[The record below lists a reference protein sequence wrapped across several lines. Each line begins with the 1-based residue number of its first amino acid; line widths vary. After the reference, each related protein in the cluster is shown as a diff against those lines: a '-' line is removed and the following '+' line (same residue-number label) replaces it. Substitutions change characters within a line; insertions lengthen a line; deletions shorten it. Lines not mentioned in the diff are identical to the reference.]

1 MIPFEEVLC
10 QLILRHNCVV
20 LPNFGGFV
28 SKTISAQI
36 DVEKGILQAPYKQ
49 LLFNRNLIND
59 DGLVVA
65 EYARLNGLYYQEGV
79 SQLTDFTSK
88 LNADL
93 AHGKQV
99 SIPKLGIFSKD
110 ADGVVRFEQDRHFN
124 LLLSSYGLSNVTF
137 VPNQVQEEAPIIQ
150 LNSISSE
157 EITQKNPTKFWK
169 YAAAACLLPF
179 AFYSFWIP
187 MKTDVLH
194 SGLIS
199 YKDFNP
205 LRGNITVRY
214 AEKQLAPFEKPI
226 VNDASIDK
234 QLGATLPGEIG
245 LYQYDESTVFAV
257 EIPVIEAIEPKQTV
271 LEQVMVKANFEYIVG
286 CFSDERNA
294 NNFVQKLQA
303 DGFAAHILPGGTLIR
318 VSAGS
323 AVNQSEIQAIQSSL
337 NSKGIEGWICK
348 Q

>member
-1 MIPFEEVLC
+1 MIPFEEVIC

-36 DVEKGILQAPYKQ
+36 DFEKGILQAPYKQ

-65 EYARLNGLYYQEGV
+65 EYARLNGLYYQEGL
-79 SQLTDFTSK
+79 SQLTDFTGK
-88 LNADL
+88 LNSDL
-93 AHGKQV
+93 AQGKQV
-99 SIPKLGIFSKD
+99 SIPKLGVFSKD
-110 ADGVVRFEQDRHFN
+110 SDGIVRFEQDRHFN

-137 VPNQVQEEAPIIQ
+137 VPNPVQEEVPIIQ
-150 LNSISSE
+150 LNPIATE
-157 EITQKNPTKFWK
+157 EPTQKNPTKFWK

-205 LRGNITVRY
+205 LRGNLTVHY
-214 AEKQLAPFEKPI
+214 AKQPLTPFEKAFR
-226 VNDASIDK
+226 NETSISQ
-234 QLGATLPGEIG
+234 QLAATAAGEIG

-257 EIPVIEAIEPKQTV
+257 EIPTVETAPVIV
-271 LEQVMVKANFEYIVG
+271 VEQVAVQANYEFIVG

-323 AVNQSEIQAIQSSL
+323 AANQNEIQAIQSKV

-348 Q
+348 L

>member
-1 MIPFEEVLC
+1 MIPFEEVIC

-36 DVEKGILQAPYKQ
+36 DFEKGILQAPYKQ

-59 DGLVVA
+59 DGLVLA

-79 SQLTDFTSK
+79 SQLTDFTGK

-93 AHGKQV
+93 AQGKQV

-110 ADGVVRFEQDRHFN
+110 ADGIVRFEQDRHFN

-137 VPNQVQEEAPIIQ
+137 VPNTVQEETLIIQ
-150 LNSISSE
+150 FVPETTEAQTL
-157 EITQKNPTKFWK
+157 KNPTKFWK

-205 LRGNITVRY
+205 LRGKVEAQY
-214 AEKQLAPFEKPI
+214 AKKQVTPFNKI
-226 VNDASIDK
+226 VLNESKIEE
-234 QLGATLPGEIG
+234 QLKAVEPGKIG

-257 EIPVIEAIEPKQTV
+257 KLPNAETKPVLVQQEIVQ
-271 LEQVMVKANFEYIVG
+271 ANFEFVVG

-303 DGFAAHILPGGTLIR
+303 DGFNAHILPGGTLIR

-323 AVNQSEIQAIQSSL
+323 AANQSEIQAIQSKVS
-337 NSKGIEGWICK
+337 SKGIEGWICK
-348 Q
+348 L

>member
-1 MIPFEEVLC
+1 MIPFEEVIC

-36 DVEKGILQAPYKQ
+36 DFEKGILQAPYKQ

-59 DGLVVA
+59 DGLVLA

-79 SQLTDFTSK
+79 SQLTDFTGK

-93 AHGKQV
+93 AQGKQV
-99 SIPKLGIFSKD
+99 NIPKLGVFSKD
-110 ADGVVRFEQDRHFN
+110 ADGIVRFEQDRHFN

-137 VPNQVQEEAPIIQ
+137 VPNPVQEETPIIQ
-150 LNSISSE
+150 FVPEATEVQTL
-157 EITQKNPTKFWK
+157 KNPTKFWK

-205 LRGNITVRY
+205 LRGKIAVQY
-214 AEKQLAPFEKPI
+214 AEKQLTPFDKVVLSESKI
-226 VNDASIDK
+226 DA
-234 QLGATLPGEIG
+234 QLSAVQPGEIG

-257 EIPVIEAIEPKQTV
+257 KVPKVELKPVLIEQEILP
-271 LEQVMVKANFEYIVG
+271 ANFEYVVG

-303 DGFAAHILPGGTLIR
+303 DGFNAHILPGGTLIR

-323 AVNQSEIQAIQSSL
+323 AANQSEIQAIQSKVS
-337 NSKGIEGWICK
+337 SKGIEGWICK

>member
-1 MIPFEEVLC
+1 MIPFEEVIC

-36 DVEKGILQAPYKQ
+36 DFEKGILQAPYKQ

-59 DGLVVA
+59 DGLVLA

-79 SQLTDFTSK
+79 SQLTDFTGK

-93 AHGKQV
+93 AQGKQV
-99 SIPKLGIFSKD
+99 SIPKLGIFTKD
-110 ADGVVRFEQDRHFN
+110 ADGIVRFEQDRHFN

-137 VPNQVQEEAPIIQ
+137 VPNQVQEETPIIK
-150 LNSISSE
+150 LNPISTE
-157 EITQKNPTKFWK
+157 ESTQKNPTKFWK

-214 AEKQLAPFEKPI
+214 AEKQIAPFETI
-226 VNDASIDK
+226 IANEANIDE
-234 QLGATLPGEIG
+234 QLAAVEPGAVG

-257 EIPVIEAIEPKQTV
+257 KVPNLETTATV
-271 LEQVMVKANFEYIVG
+271 VEQAAVKANFEYIVG

-303 DGFAAHILPGGTLIR
+303 DGFNAHILPGGTLIR

-323 AVNQSEIQAIQSSL
+323 AANQTEIQAIQSSVS
-337 NSKGIEGWICK
+337 SKGIEGWICK
-348 Q
+348 L

>member
-1 MIPFEEVLC
+1 MIPFEEVIC

-20 LPNFGGFV
+20 VPHFGGFV

-36 DVEKGILQAPYKQ
+36 DFDKGIIQAPYKQ

-59 DGLVVA
+59 DGLVLA

-79 SQLTDFTSK
+79 SQLTQFTSQ
-88 LNADL
+88 LNAEL
-93 AHGKQV
+93 SLGKQV
-99 SIPKLGIFSKD
+99 SIPKLGVFSKD
-110 ADGVVRFEQDRHFN
+110 TDGVVRFEQDRHFN
-124 LLLSSYGLSNVTF
+124 LLLSSYGLTNVIF
-137 VPNQVQEEAPIIQ
+137 VPNQVLEETPIIDM
-150 LNSISSE
+150 NPEVSTFE
-157 EITQKNPTKFWK
+157 NDKNPSKFWK

-205 LRGNITVRY
+205 LRGNIEVRY
-214 AEKQLAPFEKPI
+214 AKHALNPFEKALKNESKI
-226 VNDASIDK
+226 AE
-234 QLGATLPGEIG
+234 QLSSVEPGRIG

-257 EIPVIEAIEPKQTV
+257 QVPKTETTAPKV
-271 LEQVMVKANFEYIVG
+271 EQAPFQANFEYIVG

-294 NNFVQKLQA
+294 TNFVQKLQA
-303 DGFAAHILPGGTLIR
+303 SGFNAHTLPGGALIR

-323 AVNQSEIQAIQSSL
+323 ATNQSEIQAIQSKVISQ
-337 NSKGIEGWICK
+337 GMDGWICK
-348 Q
+348 L

>member
-1 MIPFEEVLC
+1 MIPFEEVIC

-20 LPNFGGFV
+20 VPHFGGFV
-28 SKTISAQI
+28 SKTIAAQI
-36 DVEKGILQAPYKQ
+36 DFEKGIIQAPYKQ

-59 DGLVVA
+59 DGLVLA
-65 EYARLNGLYYQEGV
+65 EYARLNGLYYQEGA
-79 SQLTDFTSK
+79 SQLVQFTSQ
-88 LNADL
+88 LNTDL
-93 AHGKQV
+93 SHGKQV

-124 LLLSSYGLSNVTF
+124 LLLSSYGLTNVTF
-137 VPNQVQEEAPIIQ
+137 VPNQVLEETPIID
-150 LNSISSE
+150 LNPE
-157 EITQKNPTKFWK
+157 VKNFENEKTPSKFWK

-205 LRGNITVRY
+205 LRGKVEAKY
-214 AEKQLAPFEKPI
+214 AKKQLTPFNKI
-226 VNDASIDK
+226 VLNESKIEE
-234 QLGATLPGEIG
+234 QLTAVEPGKIG

-257 EIPVIEAIEPKQTV
+257 KLPNAETKPAIVQQEIVQ
-271 LEQVMVKANFEYIVG
+271 ANFEYIVG

-303 DGFAAHILPGGTLIR
+303 DGFNAHILPGGNLIR

-323 AVNQSEIQAIQSSL
+323 AANQSEIQAIQSKV
-337 NSKGIEGWICK
+337 NSQGMEGWICK
-348 Q
+348 L

>member
-1 MIPFEEVLC
+1 MIPFEEVIC

-36 DVEKGILQAPYKQ
+36 DFEKGILQAPYKQ

-59 DGLVVA
+59 DGLVLA
-65 EYARLNGLYYQEGV
+65 EYARLNGLYYHEGV
-79 SQLTDFTSK
+79 SQLTDFTGK
-88 LNADL
+88 LNSDL
-93 AHGKQV
+93 AQGKQV
-99 SIPKLGIFSKD
+99 SIPKLGVFSKD
-110 ADGVVRFEQDRHFN
+110 ADGIVRFEQDRHFN

-137 VPNQVQEEAPIIQ
+137 VPNQVQEETPILQ
-150 LNSISSE
+150 FVPGTTEDQTL
-157 EITQKNPTKFWK
+157 KNPTKFWK

-205 LRGNITVRY
+205 LRGKVAVHY
-214 AEKQLAPFEKPI
+214 AKKQLTPLEKVFSNESKIEEQLSNVAPGK
-226 VNDASIDK
+226 
-234 QLGATLPGEIG
+234 IG

-257 EIPVIEAIEPKQTV
+257 KIPNTETKPRTVEQEIIQS
-271 LEQVMVKANFEYIVG
+271 NFEYVVG

-294 NNFVQKLQA
+294 KNFVQKLQA
-303 DGFAAHILPGGTLIR
+303 DGFNAHILSGGSLIR

-323 AVNQSEIQAIQSSL
+323 AANQSEIQAIQSKV
-337 NSKGIEGWICK
+337 NSKGMEGWICK
-348 Q
+348 L

>member
-1 MIPFEEVLC
+1 MIPFEEVIC

-36 DVEKGILQAPYKQ
+36 DFEKGILQAPYKQ

-59 DGLVVA
+59 DGLVLA

-79 SQLTDFTSK
+79 SQLTDFTGK

-93 AHGKQV
+93 AQGKQV

-110 ADGVVRFEQDRHFN
+110 VDGIVRFEQDRHFN

-137 VPNQVQEEAPIIQ
+137 VPNAVQEETPIIQ
-150 LNSISSE
+150 FVPETTEDQTL
-157 EITQKNPTKFWK
+157 KNPTKFWK

-205 LRGNITVRY
+205 LRGKVEAKY
-214 AEKQLAPFEKPI
+214 AKKQLTPFNKI
-226 VNDASIDK
+226 VLNESKIEE
-234 QLGATLPGEIG
+234 QLTAVEPGKIG

-257 EIPVIEAIEPKQTV
+257 KLPNAETKPVQQEIVQ
-271 LEQVMVKANFEYIVG
+271 ANFEYVVG

-294 NNFVQKLQA
+294 HNFVQKLQA
-303 DGFAAHILPGGTLIR
+303 DGFNAHILPGGTLIR

-323 AVNQSEIQAIQSSL
+323 AANQSEIQAIQSKVS
-337 NSKGIEGWICK
+337 SKGMEGWICK
-348 Q
+348 L

>member
-1 MIPFEEVLC
+1 MIPFEEVIC

-36 DVEKGILQAPYKQ
+36 DFEKGILQAPYKQ

-65 EYARLNGLYYQEGV
+65 EYARLNGLYYQEGL
-79 SQLTDFTSK
+79 SQLTDFTGK
-88 LNADL
+88 LNTDL
-93 AHGKQV
+93 AQGKQV
-99 SIPKLGIFSKD
+99 SISKLGVFTKD
-110 ADGVVRFEQDRHFN
+110 ADGIIRFDQDRHFN

-137 VPNQVQEEAPIIQ
+137 VPNQILEEAPIIQ
-150 LNSISSE
+150 LNPIASE
-157 EITQKNPTKFWK
+157 EPIQKNPTKFWK

-199 YKDFNP
+199 YNDFNP
-205 LRGNITVRY
+205 LRGNLTVRY
-214 AEKQLAPFEKPI
+214 AKQPITPFDKVVNNETSISEQLA
-226 VNDASIDK
+226 
-234 QLGATLPGEIG
+234 ATNPGEIG
-245 LYQYDESTVFAV
+245 LYQYDETTVFAV
-257 EIPVIEAIEPKQTV
+257 EIPKVEVAPVIVDQATIQ
-271 LEQVMVKANFEYIVG
+271 ANYECIVG

-294 NNFVQKLQA
+294 HNFVQKLQA
-303 DGFAAHILPGGTLIR
+303 DGFAAHTLPGGTLIR

-323 AVNQSEIQAIQSSL
+323 ASNQNEIQAIQSKV

-348 Q
+348 L

>member
-1 MIPFEEVLC
+1 MIPFEEVIC

-36 DVEKGILQAPYKQ
+36 DFEKGILQAPYKQ

-59 DGLVVA
+59 DGLVLA

-79 SQLTDFTSK
+79 SQLTDFTGK

-93 AHGKQV
+93 AQGKQV
-99 SIPKLGIFSKD
+99 SIPKLGIFTKD
-110 ADGVVRFEQDRHFN
+110 ADGIVRFEQDRHFN

-137 VPNQVQEEAPIIQ
+137 VPNQVQEETPIIQ
-150 LNSISSE
+150 LNPVTIE
-157 EITQKNPTKFWK
+157 EPSQKNPTKFWK

-214 AEKQLAPFEKPI
+214 TEKQMAPFEKAMF
-226 VNDASIDK
+226 NEAKIDQ
-234 QLGATLPGEIG
+234 QLSSVEPGKIG

-257 EIPVIEAIEPKQTV
+257 KVPNLETTATV
-271 LEQVMVKANFEYIVG
+271 VEQAAVKANFEYIVG

-303 DGFAAHILPGGTLIR
+303 DGFNAHILPGGTLIR

-323 AVNQSEIQAIQSSL
+323 AANQTEIQAIQSSVS
-337 NSKGIEGWICK
+337 SKGIEGWICK
-348 Q
+348 L

>member
-36 DVEKGILQAPYKQ
+36 DFEKGILQAPYKQ

-79 SQLTDFTSK
+79 SQLTDFTGK

-93 AHGKQV
+93 AQGKQV
-99 SIPKLGIFSKD
+99 SISKLGIFSKD
-110 ADGVVRFEQDRHFN
+110 PDGIIRFEQDRHFN

-137 VPNQVQEEAPIIQ
+137 VPNQVQEEALIIPLNPIPT
-150 LNSISSE
+150 E
-157 EITQKNPTKFWK
+157 EPIQKNPTKFWK

-214 AEKQLAPFEKPI
+214 AEKQLAPFEKAI
-226 VNDASIDK
+226 VNETSIEE

-257 EIPVIEAIEPKQTV
+257 EIPKVESAPV
-271 LEQVMVKANFEYIVG
+271 FVEQVAVQANYECIVG

-323 AVNQSEIQAIQSSL
+323 AVNQNEIQAIQSKV
-337 NSKGIEGWICK
+337 NSKGMEGWICK
-348 Q
+348 L

>member
-36 DVEKGILQAPYKQ
+36 DFEKGILQAPYKQ

-59 DGLVVA
+59 DGLVVT

-79 SQLTDFTSK
+79 SQLTDFTGK
-88 LNADL
+88 LNTDL
-93 AHGKQV
+93 AQGKQV

-110 ADGVVRFEQDRHFN
+110 TDGVVRFEQDRHFN

-137 VPNQVQEEAPIIQ
+137 VPNPVQEEAPIIQ
-150 LNSISSE
+150 LNPISTE
-157 EITQKNPTKFWK
+157 ETIQKNPTKFWK

-214 AEKQLAPFEKPI
+214 AEKQLTPIDKAI
-226 VNDASIDK
+226 VNEASIEK
-234 QLGATLPGEIG
+234 QLASTTPGEIG
-245 LYQYDESTVFAV
+245 LYQYDEFTVFAV
-257 EIPVIEAIEPKQTV
+257 EVPAIDQIETKQAV
-271 LEQVMVKANFEYIVG
+271 VEQVIANAKFEYIVG

-294 NNFVQKLQA
+294 NNFLQKLQA
-303 DGFAAHILPGGTLIR
+303 DGFAAHILPGGKLIR

-323 AVNQSEIQAIQSSL
+323 AVNQSEIQAIQSKV

-348 Q
+348 L

>member
-36 DVEKGILQAPYKQ
+36 DFEKGILQAPYKQ

-79 SQLTDFTSK
+79 SQLSDFTGK

-93 AHGKQV
+93 AQGKQV
-99 SIPKLGIFSKD
+99 SIPKLGVFSKD
-110 ADGVVRFEQDRHFN
+110 SDGIVRFEQDRHFN

-137 VPNQVQEEAPIIQ
+137 VPNLVQDEAPIIE
-150 LNSISSE
+150 LNPISKE
-157 EITQKNPTKFWK
+157 EPIQKNPTKFWK

-214 AEKQLAPFEKPI
+214 TEKQLAPIEKVLI
-226 VNDASIDK
+226 NEASIEK
-234 QLGATLPGEIG
+234 QLGATSPGEIG

-257 EIPVIEAIEPKQTV
+257 EVPEIEQIEPKV
-271 LEQVMVKANFEYIVG
+271 VIEQVIEKANFEYIVG

-294 NNFVQKLQA
+294 NNFVQKLQS

-323 AVNQSEIQAIQSSL
+323 AVNQSEIQAIQSKV

-348 Q
+348 L

>member
-28 SKTISAQI
+28 SKTIPAQI
-36 DVEKGILQAPYKQ
+36 DFEKGILQAPYKQ

-79 SQLTDFTSK
+79 AQLTDFTGK

-93 AHGKQV
+93 ALGKQV
-99 SIPKLGIFSKD
+99 SIPKLGIFTKD
-110 ADGVVRFEQDRHFN
+110 ADGIVRFEQDRHFN

-137 VPNQVQEEAPIIQ
+137 VPNQVQEETPIIQ
-150 LNSISSE
+150 LNPVSTE
-157 EITQKNPTKFWK
+157 ESTQKNPTKFWK

-205 LRGNITVRY
+205 LRGKMIVRY
-214 AEKQLAPFEKPI
+214 AEKQITPFEKSV
-226 VNDASIDK
+226 VNEANIDQ
-234 QLGATLPGEIG
+234 QLSTVEPGEIG

-257 EIPVIEAIEPKQTV
+257 KIPN
-271 LEQVMVKANFEYIVG
+271 LETKATAVVETSSVKANFEYIVG
-286 CFSDERNA
+286 CFSEARNA

-303 DGFAAHILPGGTLIR
+303 EGFNAHILPGGTLIR

-323 AVNQSEIQAIQSSL
+323 AVNQTEIQAIQSQV

-348 Q
+348 L

>member
-1 MIPFEEVLC
+1 MIPFEEVIC

-36 DVEKGILQAPYKQ
+36 DFEKGILQAPYKQ

-59 DGLVVA
+59 DGLVLA
-65 EYARLNGLYYQEGV
+65 EYARLNGLYYHEGV
-79 SQLTDFTSK
+79 SQLTDFTGK
-88 LNADL
+88 LNGDL
-93 AHGKQV
+93 AQGKQV

-110 ADGVVRFEQDRHFN
+110 TDGIVRFEQDRHFN

-137 VPNQVQEEAPIIQ
+137 VPNAVQEETPIIQ
-150 LNSISSE
+150 FVPDATEDQTL
-157 EITQKNPTKFWK
+157 KNPTKFWK

-205 LRGNITVRY
+205 LSGKVEAQY
-214 AEKQLAPFEKPI
+214 AEKQFAPFSKISLNESKI
-226 VNDASIDK
+226 EE
-234 QLGATLPGEIG
+234 QLSAVEPGKTG
-245 LYQYDESTVFAV
+245 LYQYDETTVFAV
-257 EIPVIEAIEPKQTV
+257 RVPNLERMPVLVEQETV
-271 LEQVMVKANFEYIVG
+271 QANFEYVVG

-303 DGFAAHILPGGTLIR
+303 DGFKAHILPGGTLIR

-323 AVNQSEIQAIQSSL
+323 AVSQSEIQAIQSKVS
-337 NSKGIEGWICK
+337 SKGIEGWICK
-348 Q
+348 L

>member
-1 MIPFEEVLC
+1 MIPFEEVIC

-20 LPNFGGFV
+20 VPHFGGFV

-36 DVEKGILQAPYKQ
+36 DFEKGIIQAPYKQ

-59 DGLVVA
+59 DGLVLA

-79 SQLTDFTSK
+79 SQLVQFTSE
-88 LNADL
+88 LNTDL
-93 AHGKQV
+93 SHGKQV

-124 LLLSSYGLSNVTF
+124 LLLSSYGLTNVTF
-137 VPNQVQEEAPIIQ
+137 VPNQAFEETPIIE
-150 LNSISSE
+150 LNPAVE
-157 EITQKNPTKFWK
+157 NLENDKNPSKFWK

-205 LRGNITVRY
+205 LRGNMEVRY
-214 AEKQLAPFEKPI
+214 AKLPLSSFEKVQGDDSKI
-226 VNDASIDK
+226 AE
-234 QLGATLPGEIG
+234 QLSSVEPGKIG

-257 EIPVIEAIEPKQTV
+257 QVPK
-271 LEQVMVKANFEYIVG
+271 LESNASEYDQAPIQANFEYIVG
-286 CFSDERNA
+286 CFSDDRNA
-294 NNFVQKLQA
+294 TNFVQKLKEI
-303 DGFAAHILPGGTLIR
+303 GFNAHIIPGGKLIR

-323 AVNQSEIQAIQSSL
+323 ATNQSEIQAIQSKV
-337 NSKGIEGWICK
+337 NSQGMEGWICK
-348 Q
+348 L

>member
-1 MIPFEEVLC
+1 MIPFEEVIC

-36 DVEKGILQAPYKQ
+36 DFEKGILQAPYKQ

-59 DGLVVA
+59 DGLVLA

-79 SQLTDFTSK
+79 SQLTDFTGK

-93 AHGKQV
+93 AQGKQV

-110 ADGVVRFEQDRHFN
+110 ADGIVRFEQDRHFN

-137 VPNQVQEEAPIIQ
+137 VPNTVQEETPIVQ
-150 LNSISSE
+150 FVPETLE
-157 EITQKNPTKFWK
+157 VQTLKNPTKFWK

-214 AEKQLAPFEKPI
+214 TEKQIAPFEKAM
-226 VNDASIDK
+226 VNEANIDQ
-234 QLGATLPGEIG
+234 QLSSVEPGKIG
-245 LYQYDESTVFAV
+245 LYKYDESSVFAV
-257 EIPVIEAIEPKQTV
+257 KMPKQEIKPAPV
-271 LEQVMVKANFEYIVG
+271 QQEILQANFEFVVG

-294 NNFVQKLQA
+294 NNFVQKLQS
-303 DGFAAHILPGGTLIR
+303 DGFDAHILPGGTLIR

-323 AVNQSEIQAIQSSL
+323 AANQSEIQAIQSKVS
-337 NSKGIEGWICK
+337 SKGIEGWVCK
-348 Q
+348 L

>member
-1 MIPFEEVLC
+1 MIPFEEVIC

-36 DVEKGILQAPYKQ
+36 DFEKGFLQAPYKQ

-59 DGLVVA
+59 DGLVLA

-79 SQLTDFTSK
+79 SQLTDFTGK

-93 AHGKQV
+93 ALGKQV
-99 SIPKLGIFSKD
+99 SIPKLGIFSRD
-110 ADGVVRFEQDRHFN
+110 MDGIVRFEQDRHFN

-137 VPNQVQEEAPIIQ
+137 VPNPLEEEVPIIQ
-150 LNSISSE
+150 LNPISTE
-157 EITQKNPTKFWK
+157 ESTQKNPTKFWK

-199 YKDFNP
+199 YKDLNP
-205 LRGNITVRY
+205 LRGNMTVRY
-214 AEKQLAPFEKPI
+214 TEKQFAPFEKALA
-226 VNDASIDK
+226 NEANIDE
-234 QLGATLPGEIG
+234 QLSSLEPGEIG

-257 EIPVIEAIEPKQTV
+257 KVPNAETKPAFVQQEIVQ
-271 LEQVMVKANFEYIVG
+271 ANFEYVVG

-303 DGFAAHILPGGTLIR
+303 DGFNAHIVPGGNLIR

-323 AVNQSEIQAIQSSL
+323 AVNETEIQAIQSKVH
-337 NSKGIEGWICK
+337 SKGIEGWICK
-348 Q
+348 L

>member
-1 MIPFEEVLC
+1 MIPFEEVIC

-36 DVEKGILQAPYKQ
+36 DFEKGILQAPYKQ

-59 DGLVVA
+59 DGLVLA

-79 SQLTDFTSK
+79 SQLTDFTGK

-93 AHGKQV
+93 AQGRQV

-110 ADGVVRFEQDRHFN
+110 ADGIVRFEQDRHFN

-137 VPNQVQEEAPIIQ
+137 VPNTVQEETPIIQ
-150 LNSISSE
+150 FAPETTEDQTL
-157 EITQKNPTKFWK
+157 KNPTKFWK

-205 LRGNITVRY
+205 LRGKVEVKY
-214 AEKQLAPFEKPI
+214 AQKQLAPF
-226 VNDASIDK
+226 DK
-234 QLGATLPGEIG
+234 ISLNESKIEEQLSSAQPGQTG

-257 EIPVIEAIEPKQTV
+257 KVPKAETKPVLVQQEIVQ
-271 LEQVMVKANFEYIVG
+271 ANFEFVVG

-303 DGFAAHILPGGTLIR
+303 DGFNAHILPGGTLIR

-323 AVNQSEIQAIQSSL
+323 AANQSEIQAIQSKVS
-337 NSKGIEGWICK
+337 SKGIEGWICK
-348 Q
+348 L

>member
-1 MIPFEEVLC
+1 
-10 QLILRHNCVV
+10 
-20 LPNFGGFV
+20 
-28 SKTISAQI
+28 
-36 DVEKGILQAPYKQ
+36 
-49 LLFNRNLIND
+49 
-59 DGLVVA
+59 
-65 EYARLNGLYYQEGV
+65 
-79 SQLTDFTSK
+79 LTDFTGK

-93 AHGKQV
+93 AQGKQV

-110 ADGVVRFEQDRHFN
+110 VNGIVRFEQDRHFN

-150 LNSISSE
+150 LNPISTE
-157 EITQKNPTKFWK
+157 ESTQKNPTKFWK

-205 LRGNITVRY
+205 LRGNMTVRY
-214 AEKQLAPFEKPI
+214 SEKQIAPFEQAFA
-226 VNDASIDK
+226 NEANIDE
-234 QLGATLPGEIG
+234 QLSSVEPGKIG

-257 EIPVIEAIEPKQTV
+257 KLPNPETKATV
-271 LEQVMVKANFEYIVG
+271 EEQSSVNANFEYIVG

-294 NNFVQKLQA
+294 TNFVKKLQV
-303 DGFAAHILPGGTLIR
+303 DGFNAHILPGGKLIR

-323 AVNQSEIQAIQSSL
+323 AENQTEIQAIQSQV

-348 Q
+348 L

>member
-1 MIPFEEVLC
+1 MIPFEEVIC

-20 LPNFGGFV
+20 VPHFGGFV

-36 DVEKGILQAPYKQ
+36 DFDKGIIQAPYKQ

-59 DGLVVA
+59 DGLVLA

-79 SQLTDFTSK
+79 SELTQFTSQ
-88 LNADL
+88 LNTEL
-93 AHGKQV
+93 SLGKQV
-99 SIPKLGIFSKD
+99 SIPKLGVFSKD
-110 ADGVVRFEQDRHFN
+110 TDGVVRFEQDRHFN
-124 LLLSSYGLSNVTF
+124 LLLSSYGLTNVIF
-137 VPNQVQEEAPIIQ
+137 VPNQVLEETPIIDM
-150 LNSISSE
+150 NP
-157 EITQKNPTKFWK
+157 EIRTFENDKNPSKFWK

-205 LRGNITVRY
+205 LRGNIEVRY
-214 AEKQLAPFEKPI
+214 AKHALNPFEKALKNESKI
-226 VNDASIDK
+226 AE
-234 QLGATLPGEIG
+234 QLSSVEPGRIG

-257 EIPVIEAIEPKQTV
+257 QVPKTETTAPKV
-271 LEQVMVKANFEYIVG
+271 EQAPFQANFEYIVG

-294 NNFVQKLQA
+294 TNFVIKLQA
-303 DGFAAHILPGGTLIR
+303 SGFNAHTLPGGALIR

-323 AVNQSEIQAIQSSL
+323 ATNQSEIQAIQSKVISQ
-337 NSKGIEGWICK
+337 GMDGWICK
-348 Q
+348 L

>member
-1 MIPFEEVLC
+1 MIPFEEVIC

-36 DVEKGILQAPYKQ
+36 DFEKGILQAPYKQ

-59 DGLVVA
+59 DGLVLA

-79 SQLTDFTSK
+79 SQLTDFTGK

-93 AHGKQV
+93 AQGKQV
-99 SIPKLGIFSKD
+99 SIPKLGIFTKD
-110 ADGVVRFEQDRHFN
+110 ADGIVRFEQDRHFN

-137 VPNQVQEEAPIIQ
+137 VPNQVQEETPIIQ
-150 LNSISSE
+150 LNPVTIE
-157 EITQKNPTKFWK
+157 EPSQKNPTKFWK

-205 LRGNITVRY
+205 LGGNITVRY
-214 AEKQLAPFEKPI
+214 TEKQMAPFEKAI
-226 VNDASIDK
+226 VNEANIDQ
-234 QLGATLPGEIG
+234 QLSSVEPGKIG

-257 EIPVIEAIEPKQTV
+257 KVPNLETTATV
-271 LEQVMVKANFEYIVG
+271 VEQAAVKANFEYIVG

-303 DGFAAHILPGGTLIR
+303 DGFNAHILPGGTLIR

-323 AVNQSEIQAIQSSL
+323 AANQTEIQAIQSSVS
-337 NSKGIEGWICK
+337 SKGIEGWICK
-348 Q
+348 L

>member
-1 MIPFEEVLC
+1 MIPFEEVIC

-36 DVEKGILQAPYKQ
+36 DFEKGILQAPYKQ

-59 DGLVVA
+59 DGLVLA

-79 SQLTDFTSK
+79 SQLTDFTGK

-93 AHGKQV
+93 AQGKQV
-99 SIPKLGIFSKD
+99 SIPKLGVFTKD
-110 ADGVVRFEQDRHFN
+110 VDGIVRFEQDRHFN

-137 VPNQVQEEAPIIQ
+137 VPNQVQEETPIIQ
-150 LNSISSE
+150 LNPISSE
-157 EITQKNPTKFWK
+157 EPTQKNPTKFWK

-205 LRGNITVRY
+205 LRGNLTVRY
-214 AEKQLAPFEKPI
+214 TEKQIAPFEKAFA
-226 VNDASIDK
+226 NEANIDE
-234 QLGATLPGEIG
+234 QLSSVEPGKIG
-245 LYQYDESTVFAV
+245 LYQYDESTIFAV
-257 EIPVIEAIEPKQTV
+257 KVPNIETTVPVA
-271 LEQVMVKANFEYIVG
+271 EQVSVNANFEYIVG

-294 NNFVQKLQA
+294 INFVQKLRA
-303 DGFAAHILPGGTLIR
+303 DGFSAHILLGGTLIR

-323 AVNQSEIQAIQSSL
+323 AVNQTEIQAIQSKV

-348 Q
+348 L

>member
-1 MIPFEEVLC
+1 M
-10 QLILRHNCVV
+10 
-20 LPNFGGFV
+20 
-28 SKTISAQI
+28 
-36 DVEKGILQAPYKQ
+36 
-49 LLFNRNLIND
+49 
-59 DGLVVA
+59 
-65 EYARLNGLYYQEGV
+65 
-79 SQLTDFTSK
+79 
-88 LNADL
+88 
-93 AHGKQV
+93 
-99 SIPKLGIFSKD
+99 
-110 ADGVVRFEQDRHFN
+110 
-124 LLLSSYGLSNVTF
+124 F

-150 LNSISSE
+150 LNPISTE
-157 EITQKNPTKFWK
+157 DTRHKNPTKFWK

-205 LRGNITVRY
+205 LRGNVSVRY
-214 AEKQLAPFEKPI
+214 SEKQLTPIEKAIVNEAPIEKQLA
-226 VNDASIDK
+226 
-234 QLGATLPGEIG
+234 ATSPGEIG
-245 LYQYDESTVFAV
+245 LYQYDESSVFAV
-257 EIPVIEAIEPKQTV
+257 EVPAIEQIQHKQAV
-271 LEQVMVKANFEYIVG
+271 VEQVIAQANFEYIVG

-323 AVNQSEIQAIQSSL
+323 AINQSEIQAIQSQV

-348 Q
+348 L

>member
-1 MIPFEEVLC
+1 MIPFEEVIC

-36 DVEKGILQAPYKQ
+36 DFEKGILQAPYKQ

-59 DGLVVA
+59 DGLVLA

-79 SQLTDFTSK
+79 SQLTDFTGK

-93 AHGKQV
+93 ALGKQV

-110 ADGVVRFEQDRHFN
+110 MDGIVRFEQDRHFN

-137 VPNQVQEEAPIIQ
+137 VPNPMEEEVPIIQ
-150 LNSISSE
+150 LNPISTE
-157 EITQKNPTKFWK
+157 ESTQKNPTKFWK

-205 LRGNITVRY
+205 LRGNMTVRY
-214 AEKQLAPFEKPI
+214 TEKQIAPFEKAFADQA
-226 VNDASIDK
+226 NIDE
-234 QLGATLPGEIG
+234 QLSSLEPGEIG

-257 EIPVIEAIEPKQTV
+257 KVPNAETKPAFVQQEIVQ
-271 LEQVMVKANFEYIVG
+271 ANFEYVVG
-286 CFSDERNA
+286 CFSVERNA

-303 DGFAAHILPGGTLIR
+303 DGFNAHIVPGGNLIR

-323 AVNQSEIQAIQSSL
+323 AANQTEIQAIQSKV

-348 Q
+348 L

>member
-1 MIPFEEVLC
+1 
-10 QLILRHNCVV
+10 VV

-36 DVEKGILQAPYKQ
+36 DFEKGILQAPYKQ

-59 DGLVVA
+59 DGLVLA

-79 SQLTDFTSK
+79 SQLTDFTGK

-93 AHGKQV
+93 AQGKQV
-99 SIPKLGIFSKD
+99 SIPKLGIFTKD
-110 ADGVVRFEQDRHFN
+110 ADGIVRFEQDRHFN

-137 VPNQVQEEAPIIQ
+137 VPNQVQEETPIIQ
-150 LNSISSE
+150 LNPVSTE
-157 EITQKNPTKFWK
+157 ESTQKNPTKFWK

-205 LRGNITVRY
+205 LRGKMTVRY
-214 AEKQLAPFEKPI
+214 AEKQIAPFEKS
-226 VNDASIDK
+226 VANEANIDQ
-234 QLGATLPGEIG
+234 QLSTVEPGGIG

-257 EIPVIEAIEPKQTV
+257 KIPN
-271 LEQVMVKANFEYIVG
+271 LETKATAVVETSSVKANFEYIVG
-286 CFSDERNA
+286 CFSEERNA

-303 DGFAAHILPGGTLIR
+303 EGFNAHILPGGTLIR

-323 AVNQSEIQAIQSSL
+323 AVNQTEIQAIKSQV

-348 Q
+348 L

>member
-1 MIPFEEVLC
+1 MIPFEEVIC

-20 LPNFGGFV
+20 VPHFGGFV

-36 DVEKGILQAPYKQ
+36 DFDKGIIQAPYKQ

-59 DGLVVA
+59 DGLVLA

-79 SQLTDFTSK
+79 SELTQFTSQ
-88 LNADL
+88 LNTEL
-93 AHGKQV
+93 SLGKQV
-99 SIPKLGIFSKD
+99 SIPKLGVFSKD
-110 ADGVVRFEQDRHFN
+110 TDGVVRFEQDRHFN
-124 LLLSSYGLSNVTF
+124 LLLSSYGLTNVIF
-137 VPNQVQEEAPIIQ
+137 VPNQVLEETPIIDM
-150 LNSISSE
+150 NP
-157 EITQKNPTKFWK
+157 EIRTFENDKNPSKFWK

-205 LRGNITVRY
+205 LRGNIEVRY
-214 AEKQLAPFEKPI
+214 AKHALNPYEKALKNESKIAEQLSSVE
-226 VNDASIDK
+226 
-234 QLGATLPGEIG
+234 PGRIG

-257 EIPVIEAIEPKQTV
+257 QVPKTETTAPKV
-271 LEQVMVKANFEYIVG
+271 EQAPFQANFEYIVG

-294 NNFVQKLQA
+294 TNFVIKLQA
-303 DGFAAHILPGGTLIR
+303 SGFNAHTLPGGALIR

-323 AVNQSEIQAIQSSL
+323 ATNQSEIQAIQSKVISQ
-337 NSKGIEGWICK
+337 GMDGWICK
-348 Q
+348 L

>member
-1 MIPFEEVLC
+1 MIPFEEVIC

-36 DVEKGILQAPYKQ
+36 DFEKGILQAPYKQ

-59 DGLVVA
+59 DGLVLA

-79 SQLTDFTSK
+79 SQLTDFTGK

-93 AHGKQV
+93 ALGKQV
-99 SIPKLGIFSKD
+99 SIPKLGIFTKD
-110 ADGVVRFEQDRHFN
+110 ADGIVRFEQDRHFN

-137 VPNQVQEEAPIIQ
+137 VPNQVQEETPIIQ
-150 LNSISSE
+150 LNPVSTEKS
-157 EITQKNPTKFWK
+157 TQKNPTKFWK

-205 LRGNITVRY
+205 LRGKMTVRY
-214 AEKQLAPFEKPI
+214 AEKQITPFEKS
-226 VNDASIDK
+226 VANEANIDQ
-234 QLGATLPGEIG
+234 QLSTVEPGEIG

-257 EIPVIEAIEPKQTV
+257 KIPNLETKAIAVVETSS
-271 LEQVMVKANFEYIVG
+271 VKANFEYIVG
-286 CFSDERNA
+286 CFSEERNA

-303 DGFAAHILPGGTLIR
+303 EGFNAHILPGGTLIR

-323 AVNQSEIQAIQSSL
+323 AVNQTEIQAIQSQV

-348 Q
+348 L